1 MSESSSKKRGPGRPK
16 ADDTHFPRIDTTPE
30 QLMRILTG
38 TPPKDADDWRYLRE
52 HEARK
57 P

>member
-1 MSESSSKKRGPGRPK
+1 MSKKRSPGRPK
-16 ADDTHFPRIDTTPE
+16 AEDTHFPRIDATPE
-30 QLMRILTG
+30 QLMRIRTR
-38 TPPKDADDWRYLRE
+38 TPPKGSDEWRYLQE